1 MPLVKY
7 YGESCVSERL
17 EFLRATGDGGSVL
30 VESPVDEARKA
41 LVEEYKWLD
50 GTETVPIAGF
60 LLESYWSPYQM
71 PLVYDRWVY
80 DRWAEYNIDLF
91 PEEFKTFISP
101 RNRKSFVFN
110 GLVYGRG
117 IHIIYL
123 TPDDEQPPE
132 FHSLLVSLI
141 DRVVRYIGADNTL
154 ISFHMVF
161 DKRGLDNKEGWK
173 YEGCSVENVGFGL
186 LDFEGD
192 QEYNAKEIEKKIGV
206 LEGIG

>member
-80 DRWAEYNIDLF
+80 DRWAKYNIDLF
-91 PEEFKTFISP
+91 PEELKTFISP

-117 IHIIYL
+117 IH
-123 TPDDEQPPE
+123 
-132 FHSLLVSLI
+132 
-141 DRVVRYIGADNTL
+141 
-154 ISFHMVF
+154 
-161 DKRGLDNKEGWK
+161 K
-173 YEGCSVENVGFGL
+173 
-186 LDFEGD
+186 
-192 QEYNAKEIEKKIGV
+192 
-206 LEGIG
+206 